1 MVLASRDNLS
11 MRIIKMCVHAVV
23 GGIILAHSAGTS
35 ARLTILPFVVTE
47 TLFVLLV
54 LEYFNLTSITK
65 SRALIFA

>member
-1 MVLASRDNLS
+1 
-11 MRIIKMCVHAVV
+11 MCVHAVV